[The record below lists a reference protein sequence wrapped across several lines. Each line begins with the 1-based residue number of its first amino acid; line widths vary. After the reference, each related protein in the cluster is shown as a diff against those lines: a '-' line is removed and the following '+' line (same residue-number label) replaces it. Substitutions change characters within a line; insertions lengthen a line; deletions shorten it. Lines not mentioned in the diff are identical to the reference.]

1 MFRKKVYGELKLP
14 ACPVCGRNAVAKN
27 GQGVPVCESHRPHK
41 IDNLRCACGSNLE
54 LRLGKWGPYGFC
66 DSCGNISW
74 YKVCELNSMTKE
86 AKPVGGRT
94 INMTSDDVGAERFE
108 QRPHTEQPKEVK
120 VTSDHPDPIPSQR
133 KSQKAPEEITIRSDD
148 PNFF

>member
-1 MFRKKVYGELKLP
+1 MFRKKVYGESRLP

-27 GQGVPVCESHRPHK
+27 DQGVPVCEAHRSHK
-41 IDNLRCACGSNLE
+41 MDNLRCACGATLE

-74 YKVCELNSMTKE
+74 SKVCELNAFSKE

-94 INMTSDDVGAERFE
+94 IDMTSDDVGAERFDQKPCQE
-108 QRPHTEQPKEVK
+108 KPREVK
-120 VTSDHPDPIPSQR
+120 VTSDRPDLLPSNR
-133 KSQKAPEEITIRSDD
+133 KPQKNPKEITIRSDD